1 MVESLFL
8 CCKGQQVSAVLVLE
22 AHSLGIVDKDFEIGL
37 KRRRALVVAPESAAV
52 NAHLGFSRRIDS
64 LVADMTRSIQ
74 RKKKSDLVH

>member
-1 MVESLFL
+1 
-8 CCKGQQVSAVLVLE
+8 VSINRSRFRGDNQRPSPFQA
-22 AHSLGIVDKDFEIGL
+22 DFEIFVDYAKL